1 VQALH
6 DRIVAHDP
14 SLGGPGTQPA
24 TVSLPR
30 WFEFALEADVASGDG
45 VDDVVRARLL
55 LALGEAKHH
64 AGEPGWRETL
74 HDAGTVAR
82 RAGDVVTVAHVALA
96 GALGWGVE
104 AGTTDPRR
112 LELIDHAL
120 AHGDTLDTAVRARL
134 LAARATELT
143 FSATLDERVAASD
156 EAVRLARASGEP
168 ATLLAV
174 LNQRYQAVWA
184 PDTLDDRRRLLDEAA
199 AIASTLGLRA
209 EQATIHGWQMA
220 AAIERA
226 DLAAADAHLGRFG
239 ELAEKLELPVLQW
252 GAVLHSSWRAV
263 VDGDV
268 DRASLL
274 CDEAERVGVR
284 AGRPEAPVVAALQR
298 VAVAWAAGSLAG
310 MVDVIADL
318 STGLP
323 DLRALDAFHA
333 LALHDAGERDAAA
346 VRLRGAVGA
355 IASLPH
361 NAMYLATLVCW
372 AELAHAL
379 DDAGA
384 ARSIA
389 VALRPYDAQFVFTG
403 AAVFGPVAHA
413 LALVDLAAGDDR
425 AAGDGLA
432 RAARMCDAMPSPLF
446 AARVAAT
453 ATGR

>member
-1 VQALH
+1 
-6 DRIVAHDP
+6 
-14 SLGGPGTQPA
+14 
-24 TVSLPR
+24 
-30 WFEFALEADVASGDG
+30 
-45 VDDVVRARLL
+45 VRRC
-55 LALGEAKHH
+55 
-64 AGEPGWRETL
+64 TT
-74 HDAGTVAR
+74 AGTVAR

-120 AHGDTLDTAVRARL
+120 AHDDTLDTAVRARL

-209 EQATIHGWQMA
+209 VQATIHGWQMA

-432 RAARMCDAMPSPLF
+432 LAARMCDAMPSPLF

-453 ATGR
+453 TTGR